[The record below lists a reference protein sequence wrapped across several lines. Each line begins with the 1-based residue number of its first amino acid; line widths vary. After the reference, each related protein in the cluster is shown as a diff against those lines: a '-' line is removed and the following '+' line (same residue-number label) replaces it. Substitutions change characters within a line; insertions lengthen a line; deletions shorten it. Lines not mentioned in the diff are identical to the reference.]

1 MEWEPEKHAG
11 LWGFPVHKGE
21 TASFGELGSAAD
33 AYGSPWETAAPGS
46 VCSLGAASNTSSTRS
61 RSHSHAR
68 YRTRAANSEVDESLF
83 GIAKKVHLSRSGSPI
98 VILQDVASAAGKPL
112 GWGHK
117 PETIRLITRD
127 LIRDLV
133 VPTEDP
139 SGESLI
145 ISPQDFAR
153 IKDASRVLTKE
164 ERESQQATLRAEREA
179 VIAAVNERKKSMKLK
194 EILRKKNEKLNDLEQ
209 EAKERAQYLL
219 ERAANLRI
227 EQEDEIK
234 SLGEI
239 MLEAKCH
246 AIRDAQ
252 ILEKKQIEKELEEEE
267 MRLARM
273 MEVERQKANK
283 MQDELEQKRKQEL
296 FWGRRH
302 IIEQIE
308 KNQELRAMKAEQ
320 RDQEAQE
327 MLDYLERLQFEDER
341 EMERRR
347 LERLRIQ
354 AEIKHINDENQKR
367 KAETLAQEKMA
378 DMRVLEYQRKKM
390 AREAEF
396 EAEQEKIRRE
406 KEMETARLRAL
417 QEKAQDYQAEQ
428 DALRAKRNQE
438 ATEREWRRK
447 EKDAAQKKAQTEAM
461 LKQSRL
467 EQVAQKEHSLAIQV
481 QRERAEFERIVRIQR
496 EQIEKERKEHERRVA
511 LQQTHADEIRRQVRE
526 HQQKQIQERI
536 AIFEEGKR
544 LKEEVR
550 RRSER
555 INEIKQKKLDELR
568 AAGLPEKYCSQ
579 VERKAF
585 IQPTPV
591 H

>member
-1 MEWEPEKHAG
+1 M
-11 LWGFPVHKGE
+11 
-21 TASFGELGSAAD
+21 
-33 AYGSPWETAAPGS
+33 
-46 VCSLGAASNTSSTRS
+46 SS
-61 RSHSHAR
+61 
-68 YRTRAANSEVDESLF
+68 
-83 GIAKKVHLSRSGSPI
+83 
-98 VILQDVASAAGKPL
+98 
-112 GWGHK
+112 
-117 PETIRLITRD
+117 
-127 LIRDLV
+127 
-133 VPTEDP
+133 VPTVDP

-145 ISPQDFAR
+145 ISPKDFER
-153 IKDASRVLTKE
+153 IKNASHVLTKE
-164 ERESQQATLRAEREA
+164 ERESQEAAVKAEREA
-179 VIAAVNERKKSMKLK
+179 ILAAVNERKKSMKLK
-194 EILRKKNEKLNDLEQ
+194 EILRKKNEKLNDLEE

-219 ERAANLRI
+219 ERAANLRM

-234 SLGEI
+234 SLSEI
-239 MLEAKCH
+239 ILEAKCH

-252 ILEKKQIEKELEEEE
+252 ILEKKQIEKEMNEEQ
-267 MRLARM
+267 MRLDRM
-273 MEVERQKANK
+273 MEVERQKASK
-283 MQDELEQKRKQEL
+283 MQHELEQKRKEEL
-296 FWGRRH
+296 YRGRSH

-308 KNQELRAMKAEQ
+308 NNRELRAMKAEQ

-327 MLDYLERLQFEDER
+327 MLEYLERLQFEDER

-347 LERLRIQ
+347 LEQLRIQ
-354 AEIKHINDENQKR
+354 AEIKHINDENQKC
-367 KAETLAQEKMA
+367 KEEKLEQERMA

-417 QEKAQDYQAEQ
+417 QEKAQDHQAEQ

-438 ATEREWRRK
+438 AAEREWRRK

-467 EQVAQKEHSLAIQV
+467 EQVAQKEHSLAVQV
-481 QRERAEFERIVRIQR
+481 QRDRAEFERIVRIQR

-526 HQQKQIQERI
+526 HQQQQIQERI

-544 LKEEVR
+544 MKEEAR

-555 INEIKQKKLDELR
+555 INEIKRKKLDELR
-568 AAGLPEKYCSQ
+568 AAGLPEKYCAQ

-585 IQPTPV
+585 TQSAPV
-591 H
+591 R

>member
-1 MEWEPEKHAG
+1 MP
-11 LWGFPVHKGE
+11 
-21 TASFGELGSAAD
+21 S
-33 AYGSPWETAAPGS
+33 S
-46 VCSLGAASNTSSTRS
+46 VCSLSSSSNTSSARS
-61 RSHSHAR
+61 RSHSRTR
-68 YRTRAANSEVDESLF
+68 YRTKAASSEVDESLF
-83 GIAKKVHLSRSGSPI
+83 GISKNAQLSRPASPA
-98 VILQDVASAAGKPL
+98 VVLHDLATARGKPL
-112 GWGHK
+112 GWGRK

-133 VPTEDP
+133 VPTVDP

-145 ISPQDFAR
+145 ISPEDFQR
-153 IKDASRVLTKE
+153 IKESSRILTKE
-164 ERESQQATLRAEREA
+164 EREAQQAAIRAEREA
-179 VIAAVNERKKSMKLK
+179 TIVAVNERKKSMKLK
-194 EILRKKNEKLNDLEQ
+194 EILRKKNEKLNDLEE

-219 ERAANLRI
+219 ERANHLRM

-234 SLGEI
+234 TLGEI
-239 MLEAKCH
+239 ILEAKCH

-252 ILEKKQIEKELEEEE
+252 ILEKKQIEKELNEEE
-267 MRLARM
+267 MRLARL
-273 MEVERQKANK
+273 MEVERQKANQ
-283 MQDELEQKRKQEL
+283 MQDELERKRKEEL
-296 FWGRRH
+296 YRGRRH
-302 IIEQIE
+302 LIKQIE
-308 KNQELRAMKAEQ
+308 KNEEARAMKAEQ
-320 RDQEAQE
+320 RDQEAQD

-354 AEIKHINDENQKR
+354 AEIRTINDENQRR
-367 KAETLAQEKMA
+367 KEEKLSQEKMA
-378 DMRVLEYQRKKM
+378 DLRVLEYQQQKM

-417 QEKAQDYQAEQ
+417 QEKAQDHQAEQ
-428 DALRAKRNQE
+428 HALRAKRNQE

-447 EKDAAQKKAQTEAM
+447 EKDAVQKKLQTGAM

-481 QRERAEFERIVRIQR
+481 QRDRAEFERIVRIQR

-511 LQQTHADEIRRQVRE
+511 LQMTHADELRRQVRE
-526 HQQKQIQERI
+526 HQQKQVQERI

-544 LKEEVR
+544 LKEEAR
-550 RRSER
+550 RRSDR
-555 INEIKQKKLDELR
+555 LNEIKRRKLDELR
-568 AAGLPEKYCSQ
+568 AAGLPEKYCVQ

-585 IQPTPV
+585 VQSV

>member
-1 MEWEPEKHAG
+1 NSFHHPSSLAMLAG
-11 LWGFPVHKGE
+11 AGGNCRPRRTEGTVLF
-21 TASFGELGSAAD
+21 TAD
-33 AYGSPWETAAPGS
+33 
-46 VCSLGAASNTSSTRS
+46 VD
-61 RSHSHAR
+61 
-68 YRTRAANSEVDESLF
+68 NSELDRPMNVN
-83 GIAKKVHLSRSGSPI
+83 LSRTGSPI
-98 VILQDVASAAGKPL
+98 VVLRDVDSARKSL

-127 LIRDLV
+127 LIRDLI
-133 VPTEDP
+133 VPKLDP

-145 ISPQDFAR
+145 ISPEDFQR
-153 IKDASRVLTKE
+153 IKDSSRVFTKE
-164 ERESQQATLRAEREA
+164 EREAQKAALKAEREA
-179 VIAAVNERKKSMKLK
+179 TIVAVNERKKSMKLK
-194 EILRKKNEKLNDLEQ
+194 EILRKKNEKLNDLEE

-219 ERAANLRI
+219 QRAANMRM

-239 MLEAKCH
+239 ILEAKCH

-252 ILEKKQIEKELEEEE
+252 ILEKRQIEKEMNEEE
-267 MRLARM
+267 MRLAKM
-273 MEVERQKANK
+273 MEAERQKVGM
-283 MQDELEQKRKQEL
+283 MQDELERKRKEEKYR
-296 FWGRRH
+296 GKRH
-302 IIEQIE
+302 LLEQIQ
-308 KNQELRAMKAEQ
+308 KNEEMRSVKSEQ

-327 MLDYLERLQFEDER
+327 MLEYLERLQFEDER

-347 LERLRIQ
+347 REQLRLQ
-354 AEIKHINDENQKR
+354 AEIRRVNDENEKR
-367 KAETLAQEKMA
+367 KQEMLEQEKMA
-378 DMRVLEYQRKKM
+378 DRRVLEYQRKKM
-390 AREAEF
+390 EREAEF

-417 QEKAQDYQAEQ
+417 QEKAQDHQAEQ

-447 EKDAAQKKAQTEAM
+447 EKDAAHKKAQTEAM

-467 EQVAQKEHSLAIQV
+467 EQVAHKEHTLAVQV
-481 QRERAEFERIVRIQR
+481 QRDRAEFERIVRIQQ
-496 EQIEKERKEHERRVA
+496 EQIEKERKEHEKRVA

-526 HQQKQIQERI
+526 HQQKQVQERI

-544 LKEEVR
+544 LKEEAR

-555 INEIKQKKLDELR
+555 LNEIKRKKLDELR
-568 AAGLPEKYCSQ
+568 AAGLPEKYCAQ
-579 VERKAF
+579 VERKAYV
-585 IQPTPV
+585 QSV